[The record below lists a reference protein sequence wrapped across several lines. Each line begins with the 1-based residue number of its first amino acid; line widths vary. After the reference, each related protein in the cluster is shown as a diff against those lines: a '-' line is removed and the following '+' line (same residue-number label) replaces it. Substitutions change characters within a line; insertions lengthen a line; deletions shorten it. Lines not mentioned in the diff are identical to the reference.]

1 MYDCISEQSFLN
13 VREWIQSIN
22 YLSDKSIPLI
32 LIANKIDLRDEYKK
46 NGHKVIESEEGQKLA
61 DYFGSLFVETSTKSG
76 NNIDE
81 SLGDLC
87 RLMSEKQEREI
98 VDSNNIKL
106 SETPKNAK
114 KGCC

>member
-1 MYDCISEQSFLN
+1 MNLSESLKIDFFRCGQERFRSIAVSYFRKADGAVLMYDCISEQSFLN

-61 DYFGSLFVETSTKSG
+61 DVIFDLIIWLFIFEF
-76 NNIDE
+76 N
-81 SLGDLC
+81 
-87 RLMSEKQEREI
+87 
-98 VDSNNIKL
+98 
-106 SETPKNAK
+106 
-114 KGCC
+114 